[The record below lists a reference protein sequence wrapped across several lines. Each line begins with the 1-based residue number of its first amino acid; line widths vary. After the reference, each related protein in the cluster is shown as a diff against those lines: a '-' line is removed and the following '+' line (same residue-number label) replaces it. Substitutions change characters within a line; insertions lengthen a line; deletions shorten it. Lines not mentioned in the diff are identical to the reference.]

1 MVPKKLNADSC
12 KLEANSI
19 MIGRMYLTLVIL
31 HVLAAVTWIGGMIFL
46 SLVLAPL
53 VRGRKAAPEFM
64 ALFRSAALR
73 FRPIVWIAIAVLITT
88 GPMLLAQ
95 RGLSVMTPS
104 AWPGIVTVKLMLVA
118 LLLFLTLLHD
128 LVFGPQVSR
137 VSAIQESQRTTGER
151 VIFKSAR
158 WLPRLSLLIALAVV
172 VAAAMLA
179 RS

>member
-1 MVPKKLNADSC
+1 
-12 KLEANSI
+12 
-19 MIGRMYLTLVIL
+19 MYSTLVVL
-31 HVLAAVTWIGGMIFL
+31 HIFAAVSWVGGMIFL

-73 FRPIVWIAIAVLITT
+73 FRPVVWVAMATLVMT
-88 GPMLLAQ
+88 GPMLLSH
-95 RGLSVMTPS
+95 RGLNVMAPAS
-104 AWPGIVTVKLMLVA
+104 WPGIVTVKLTLVA

-137 VSAIQESQRTTGER
+137 VSAIAKSQRTTGEQ

>member
-1 MVPKKLNADSC
+1 
-12 KLEANSI
+12 
-19 MIGRMYLTLVIL
+19 MYSTLVVL
-31 HVLAAVTWIGGMIFL
+31 HILAAMSWVGGMIFL

-64 ALFRSAALR
+64 AMFRSAALR
-73 FRPIVWIAIAVLITT
+73 FRPIVWAAMAILLIT
-88 GPMLLAQ
+88 GPMLLSH
-95 RGLSVMTPS
+95 RGLSVMAPA
-104 AWPGIVTVKLMLVA
+104 AWPGIVTMKLTLVA

-137 VSAIQESQRTTGER
+137 VSAIAESQRTTGEQ